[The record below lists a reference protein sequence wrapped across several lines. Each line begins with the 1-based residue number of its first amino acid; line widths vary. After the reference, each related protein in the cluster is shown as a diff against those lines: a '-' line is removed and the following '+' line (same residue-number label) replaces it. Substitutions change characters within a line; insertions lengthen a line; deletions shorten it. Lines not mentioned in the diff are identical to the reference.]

1 MKKPLI
7 IGSTGLVGSYL
18 LKEILNEP
26 NLIQV
31 TALVRKKG
39 QIQNTKLN
47 EIQFDFKTNAGM
59 ASLDAAD
66 HVFCCLGTTIKVAG
80 SKKAFRY
87 VDFELPLMFAQWA
100 ASTNAKS
107 FSIVTS
113 MGANANSSIFYNKVK
128 GEVEDEIK
136 KLDIPII
143 QIFQPSLIMGQRKEF
158 RIGELLGKAFM
169 TLINPLLI
177 GSVKKFRGIHAEK
190 IAKGL
195 VRHLQNPILGISVFE
210 SDQI

>member
-1 MKKPLI
+1 
-7 IGSTGLVGSYL
+7 
-18 LKEILNEP
+18 
-26 NLIQV
+26 
-31 TALVRKKG
+31 
-39 QIQNTKLN
+39 
-47 EIQFDFKTNAGM
+47 M

-80 SKKAFRY
+80 SKKAFRH

-128 GEVEDEIK
+128 GEVEGEIK